1 MRHKSAAYVTWGIL
15 MALSLPAYAAEV
27 QDTDQG
33 VMTKDVVVTATRTE
47 AEVKTVP
54 QTVEVI
60 TAEDIEKL
68 GATDVYS
75 ALRLADNI
83 QIMQYQHRLRSPHF
97 HARHGQ
103 QQCPYPDQR
112 PADGH

>member
-54 QTVEVI
+54 
-60 TAEDIEKL
+60 
-68 GATDVYS
+68 
-75 ALRLADNI
+75 
-83 QIMQYQHRLRSPHF
+83 
-97 HARHGQ
+97 
-103 QQCPYPDQR
+103 
-112 PADGH
+112 

>member
-83 QIMQYQHRLRSPHF
+83 QIMI
-97 HARHGQ
+97 
-103 QQCPYPDQR
+103 
-112 PADGH
+112 PAPASVTAFPCAAWPATVPLS